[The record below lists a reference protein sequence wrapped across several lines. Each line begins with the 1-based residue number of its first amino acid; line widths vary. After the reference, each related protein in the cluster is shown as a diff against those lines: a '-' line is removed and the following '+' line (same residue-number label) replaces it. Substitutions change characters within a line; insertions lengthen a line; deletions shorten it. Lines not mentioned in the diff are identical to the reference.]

1 MTKLFLGLRALTQ
14 NLMLPAGSSRLEG
27 PLFAERSKQ
36 EGRRARERE
45 RERKGPKEGEKELP
59 QSEKESLLAT

>member
-1 MTKLFLGLRALTQ
+1 MTKSFLGLRALTQ
-14 NLMLPAGSSRLEG
+14 KLMLPAGSSSLEG

-36 EGRRARERE
+36 EGRRA